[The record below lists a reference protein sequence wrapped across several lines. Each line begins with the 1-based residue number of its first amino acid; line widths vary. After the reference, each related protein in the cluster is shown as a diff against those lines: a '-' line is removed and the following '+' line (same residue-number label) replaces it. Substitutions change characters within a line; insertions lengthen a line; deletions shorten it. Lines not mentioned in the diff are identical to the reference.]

1 MLDAIVLANLIYEM
15 PTSNH
20 KNIVKALEE
29 FYEERFPTPRRELNP
44 TQQATHV
51 MFGRVCTFLHR
62 VPPTPLGFV
71 VQRYFSS
78 KGKHEMTNVPL
89 SISLFSKK

>member
-20 KNIVKALEE
+20 KNIAKAFDE

-51 MFGRVCTFLHR
+51 MSGRVRTLLHGTSYTDQLHCSR
-62 VPPTPLGFV
+62 NSELKRKT
-71 VQRYFSS
+71 Q
-78 KGKHEMTNVPL
+78 ND
-89 SISLFSKK
+89 